1 MVNSSVWDARQ
12 EGHYVKGSLGH
23 KSRTCL
29 KQMNK
34 QTEKLTGLNLHKNKE
49 SDELRKN

>member
-1 MVNSSVWDARQ
+1 MPGRKITTSKAVCATSQ
-12 EGHYVKGSLGH
+12 EPA
-23 KSRTCL
+23 L